1 MTATPNIIETN
12 LEPLTALSERRTT
25 DMIVIHH
32 TGEADIDASAEQ
44 IDQWHKSKVP
54 PWAMIGYHF
63 VIRKNGDIERGRP
76 EWAVGSHAYGENYH
90 TLGIHLSGDFMT
102 AEPTPAQMESCAALV
117 NYLCLRYGIPLDRD
131 HIVGHCDLMET
142 DCPGTNLYSRLNEII
157 ASAQTGITA
166 EDLQSAKT
174 SGNDDEKT
182 IWNFLKGKGLTDY
195 AVAGIMG
202 NLYAESELKSNNLEN
217 YYESKLAMTD
227 AEYTAAVD
235 DGSYTNF
242 IHDKAGYGLAQ
253 WTYYT
258 RKQAL
263 LNFARE
269 SGASIGDLTMQLNF
283 FWQELQGY
291 SNMLS
296 CMQAA
301 NDVDIAT
308 VLFLKDFERP
318 ADQSTAVQLKRA
330 DFAQKFY
337 DKFSGTTEN
346 DNVEVEEMRY
356 NRLTDM
362 PNWAQPTIKK
372 MIEKGLLGGS
382 GEKDETG
389 NPIDLDLSIDMIR
402 IFVVN
407 DRAGIYN

>member
-1 MTATPNIIETN
+1 MAW
-12 LEPLTALSERRTT
+12 LFSLFSEL
-25 DMIVIHH
+25 
-32 TGEADIDASAEQ
+32 GL
-44 IDQWHKSKVP
+44 
-54 PWAMIGYHF
+54 
-63 VIRKNGDIERGRP
+63 RP
-76 EWAVGSHAYGENYH
+76 AF
-90 TLGIHLSGDFMT
+90 L
-102 AEPTPAQMESCAALV
+102 
-117 NYLCLRYGIPLDRD
+117 
-131 HIVGHCDLMET
+131 
-142 DCPGTNLYSRLNEII
+142 SRLNEII
-157 ASAQTGITA
+157 ASAQTSITE

-174 SGNDDEKT
+174 AGNDDEKT
-182 IWNFLKGKGLTDY
+182 IWNFLKSKGLTDY

-217 YYESKLAMTD
+217 YYESKLAMSD

-235 DGSYTNF
+235 DGSYANF

-263 LNFARE
+263 LNFARKQ
-269 SGASIGDLTMQLNF
+269 GASIGDLTMQLNF

-291 SNMLS
+291 SSLLS
-296 CMQAA
+296 LMQDA

-362 PNWAQPTIKK
+362 PDWAQPTIKK

>member
-12 LEPLTALSERRTT
+12 LQPIMTLTERNQT

-32 TGEADIDASAEQ
+32 TGEADIDASAAQ
-44 IDQWHKSKVP
+44 IDQWHKNNNP

-76 EWAVGSHAYGENYH
+76 EWSVGSHAYGENYH
-90 TLGIHLSGDFMT
+90 TIGIHLSGDFMS
-102 AEPTPAQMESCAALV
+102 AQPTPAQIESCAALV
-117 NYLCLRYGIPLDRD
+117 NYLCIKYGIPPDRN
-131 HIVGHCDLMET
+131 HIVGHCDLMST
-142 DCPGTNLYSRLNEII
+142 DCPGTNLYSRLDEII
-157 ASAQTGITA
+157 AIAKTGINAATLKSTA
-166 EDLQSAKT
+166 AT
-174 SGNDDEKT
+174 VNDDERI
-182 IWNFLKGKGLTDY
+182 IWSFLKGKGLNDF

-202 NLYAESELKSNNLEN
+202 NLYAESGLKSNNLEN

-235 DGSYTNF
+235 NGTYTNF
-242 IHDKAGYGLAQ
+242 VHDKAGYGLAQ

-263 LNFARE
+263 LDFAKE
-269 SGASIGDLTMQLNF
+269 CGASIGNLNMQLDF

-291 SNMLS
+291 SSLLS
-296 CMQAA
+296 LMQDV

-337 DKFSGTTEN
+337 DEFAGTIS
-346 DNVEVEEMRY
+346 DDLEVEEMRY

-362 PNWAQPTIKK
+362 PDWAQPTIKK

-389 NPIDLDLSIDMIR
+389 NPIELDLSIDMIR

>member
-12 LEPLTALSERRTT
+12 LQPIMTLTERNQT

-32 TGEADIDASAEQ
+32 TGEADIDASAAQ
-44 IDQWHKSKVP
+44 IDQWHKNNNP

-63 VIRKNGDIERGRP
+63 VIRKNGTIERGRP
-76 EWAVGSHAYGENYH
+76 EWAIGSHAYGENSH
-90 TLGIHLSGDFMT
+90 TIGIHLSGDFMS
-102 AEPTPAQMESCAALV
+102 AQPTPAQIESCAALV
-117 NYLCLRYGIPLDRD
+117 NYLCIKYGIPPDRN
-131 HIVGHCDLMET
+131 HIVGHCDLMST
-142 DCPGTNLYSRLNEII
+142 DCPGTNLYSRLDEII
-157 ASAQTGITA
+157 AIAKTGINAATLKSTA
-166 EDLQSAKT
+166 AT
-174 SGNDDEKT
+174 VNDDERI
-182 IWNFLKGKGLTDY
+182 IWSFLKGKGLNDF

-202 NLYAESELKSNNLEN
+202 NLYAESGLKSNNLEN

-235 DGSYTNF
+235 NGTYTNF
-242 IHDKAGYGLAQ
+242 VHDKAGYGLAQ

-263 LNFARE
+263 LDFAKE
-269 SGASIGDLTMQLNF
+269 CGASIGNLNMQLDF

-291 SNMLS
+291 SSLLS
-296 CMQAA
+296 LMQDV

-337 DKFSGTTEN
+337 DEFAGTIS
-346 DNVEVEEMRY
+346 DDLEVEEMRY

-362 PNWAQPTIKK
+362 PDWAQPTIKK

-389 NPIDLDLSIDMIR
+389 NPIELDLSIDMIR

>member
-1 MTATPNIIETN
+1 
-12 LEPLTALSERRTT
+12 
-25 DMIVIHH
+25 MIVIHH

-102 AEPTPAQMESCAALV
+102 ADPTPAQMESCAALV
-117 NYLCLRYGIPLDRD
+117 NYLCIRYGIPPDRE
-131 HIVGHCDLMET
+131 HIVGHCDLMST
-142 DCPGTNLYSRLNEII
+142 DCPGTNLYSRIDEII
-157 ASAQTGITA
+157 ANAKIGITA
-166 EDLQSAKT
+166 EDLLSAKT

-182 IWNFLKGKGLTDY
+182 IWNFLKSKGLTDY

-202 NLYAESELKSNNLEN
+202 NLYVESELKSNNLEN

-242 IHDKAGYGLAQ
+242 IHDKAGYRLAQ

-269 SGASIGDLTMQLNF
+269 SGASIGDLTMQLN
-283 FWQELQGY
+283 
-291 SNMLS
+291 
-296 CMQAA
+296 
-301 NDVDIAT
+301 
-308 VLFLKDFERP
+308 
-318 ADQSTAVQLKRA
+318 
-330 DFAQKFY
+330 
-337 DKFSGTTEN
+337 SGTS
-346 DNVEVEEMRY
+346 RLFKY
-356 NRLTDM
+356 AFLYANR
-362 PNWAQPTIKK
+362 
-372 MIEKGLLGGS
+372 E
-382 GEKDETG
+382 
-389 NPIDLDLSIDMIR
+389 
-402 IFVVN
+402 
-407 DRAGIYN
+407 